1 MIVTIEK
8 YNQNGEGVA
17 FVDKKPIYIFGTIK
31 HETIEINII
40 EEKEKYSIGEI
51 VRIIEPSQNRRKEV
65 FENAKLIGGYELIHM
80 NQEEQLSFKHERVLN
95 DFKNIAKTN
104 LKNLEIFVGK
114 NEFYYRN
121 KITLHDGHFYQKKTK
136 NKIKINNYMLSSIKY
151 DENLPGEI
159 IYRSLDTLI
168 IGDKKSG
175 LSTTDSMF
183 GLKFNVGIAS
193 FYQTNKE
200 VAEEAYRDIKK
211 HVIKNGKTLDLY
223 SGIGTI
229 AIYVSDISDAVVAVE
244 ENKESYANAVQ
255 NIVQNSISNVRFIKA
270 DVEIFLKKNNSH
282 FNTLILDPPRE
293 GLSSKVIKILIL
305 KFKPERIIYLS
316 CNPGTQ
322 ASDFGKLKRH
332 YKIIYNKI
340 YDMFPQ
346 TKHIES
352 LIVLEKR
359 K

>member
-17 FVDKKPIYIFGTIK
+17 FINNKPIYIFGTIK
-31 HETIEINII
+31 YEEVRIKII
-40 EEKEKYSIGEI
+40 SEKEKYSIGEVI
-51 VRIIEPSQNRRKEV
+51 EIIKPSINRRKEV
-65 FENAKLIGGYELIHM
+65 FKDANLIGGYELIHM
-80 NQEEQLSFKHERVLN
+80 NQTEQLSFKSEKVIN
-95 DFKNIAKTN
+95 DFKNIGKIE

-121 KITLHDGHFYQKKTK
+121 KITLHDGYFYQKKTK
-136 NKIKINNYMLSSIKY
+136 NKLDINNYMLSNIKH
-151 DENLPGEI
+151 DDKLPGEI

-168 IGDKKSG
+168 VGNKKSG
-175 LSTTDSMF
+175 LTTTDSMF
-183 GLKFNVGIAS
+183 GIKFNVGIGS
-193 FYQTNKE
+193 FYQVNKE
-200 VAEEAYRDIKK
+200 VAEEAYKDIKK
-211 HVIKNGKTLDLY
+211 HVIENGKTLDLY

-229 AIYVSDISDAVVAVE
+229 AIYVSDISESVVAVE
-244 ENKESYANAVQ
+244 NNKDSYNNAVQ
-255 NIVQNSISNVRFIKA
+255 NILQNQITNVRFIKA

-282 FNTLILDPPRE
+282 FNTFILDPPRE
-293 GLSSKVIKILIL
+293 GVGSKVIKILIL

-322 ASDFGKLKRH
+322 AADFAKLKRH
-332 YKIIYNKI
+332 YKIIYSKI

>member
-17 FVDKKPIYIFGTIK
+17 FLNDKPIYIFGTIK
-31 HETIEINII
+31 NEEVEIKII
-40 EEKEKYSIGEI
+40 LEKENYSVGEI
-51 VRIIEPSQNRRKEV
+51 VEIIKPSINRRKET
-65 FENAKLIGGYELIHM
+65 FDNAKLIGGYELIHM
-80 NQEEQLSFKHERVLN
+80 NKEEQLAFKKERVLN
-95 DFKNIAKTN
+95 DFKQIAKTN
-104 LKNLEIFVGK
+104 LKNLESFAGEK
-114 NEFYYRN
+114 EFYYRN
-121 KITLHDGHFYQKKTK
+121 KITLHDGQFYQKQTK
-136 NKIKINNYMLSSIKY
+136 KKIKIDNYMLSSIEY

-159 IYRSLDTLI
+159 IYRQLDTLI
-168 IGDKKSG
+168 VGNKKSG
-175 LSTTDSMF
+175 LVTTDSMF
-183 GLKFNVGIAS
+183 GLKFNVGIGS

-200 VAEEAYRDIKK
+200 VAQEAYKDIKSF
-211 HVIKNGKTLDLY
+211 VIENGKTLDLY

-229 AIYVSDISDAVVAVE
+229 AIYVSDISESVVAVE
-244 ENKESYANAVQ
+244 ENKDSYSNAVQ
-255 NIVQNSISNVRFIKA
+255 NILQNQVKNVRFIKA

-282 FNTLILDPPRE
+282 FNTFIIDPPRD
-293 GLSSKVIKILIL
+293 GVSSKAIKILIL

-322 ASDFGKLKRH
+322 AADFAKLKRH
-332 YKIIYNKI
+332 YKIIYNKL

>member
-17 FVDKKPIYIFGTIK
+17 FINNKPIYIFGTIK
-31 HETIEINII
+31 NEEVKIKIVL
-40 EEKEKYSIGEI
+40 EKEKYSIGEI
-51 VRIIEPSQNRRKEV
+51 VEIIKPSKNRRKEK
-65 FENAKLIGGYELIHM
+65 FENANLIGGYELIHM
-80 NQEEQLSFKHERVLN
+80 NQSEQLAFKKERVLN
-95 DFKNIAKTN
+95 DFRNIAKTE
-104 LKNLEIFVGK
+104 LKNLETFVGSK
-114 NEFYYRN
+114 EFHYRN
-121 KITLHDGHFYQKKTK
+121 KITLHDGYFYQKKTK
-136 NKIKINNYMLSSIKY
+136 NKIDIDNYMLSSIKH
-151 DENLPGEI
+151 DEKLPGEI
-159 IYRSLDTLI
+159 IYRQLDTLI
-168 IGDKKSG
+168 VGEKKSG
-175 LSTTDSMF
+175 LMTTDSMF
-183 GLKFNVGIAS
+183 GLKFNVGIGS
-193 FYQTNKE
+193 FYQVNKE
-200 VAEEAYRDIKK
+200 VAIEAYKDIKEY
-211 HVIKNGKTLDLY
+211 VIENGKTLDLY

-229 AIYVSDISDAVVAVE
+229 AIYISDISDSVVAVE
-244 ENKESYANAVQ
+244 DNKESYKNAIQ
-255 NIVQNSISNVRFIKA
+255 NIVQNQITNVRFIKA

-282 FNTLILDPPRE
+282 FNTFILDPPRE
-293 GLSSKVIKILIL
+293 GISSKSIKLLIL

-322 ASDFGKLKRH
+322 AADFSKLKRH

>member
-17 FVDKKPIYIFGTIK
+17 FVNSKPIYIFGTIK
-31 HETIEINII
+31 YEEVKIKII
-40 EEKEKYSIGEI
+40 IEKEKYSIGEI
-51 VRIIEPSQNRRKEV
+51 VEIIKASPNRRSEV
-65 FENAKLIGGYELIHM
+65 FEDAKLIGGYELIHM
-80 NQEEQLSFKHERVLN
+80 NQEEQLLFKKERVVN
-95 DFKNIAKTN
+95 DFKNIAKTD
-104 LKNLEIFVGK
+104 LKDLEIFVGK
-114 NEFYYRN
+114 KEFYYRN
-121 KITLHDGHFYQKKTK
+121 KITLHDGYFYQKQTK
-136 NKIKINNYMLSSIKY
+136 NKIKIDNYMLSSIEHN
-151 DENLPGEI
+151 ENLPGEI
-159 IYRSLDTLI
+159 IYRKLDTLI

-175 LSTTDSMF
+175 LVTTDSMF
-183 GLKFNVGIAS
+183 GLKFNVGINS

-200 VAEEAYRDIKK
+200 VAEEAYKDIKK
-211 HVIKNGKTLDLY
+211 YVIENGKTLDLY

-229 AIYVSDISDAVVAVE
+229 AIYVSDISESVVAVE
-244 ENKESYANAVQ
+244 DNKDSYNNAVQ
-255 NIVQNSISNVRFIKA
+255 NIVQNKITNVRFIKA
-270 DVEIFLKKNNSH
+270 DVAIFLKKNNSH
-282 FNTLILDPPRE
+282 FNTFILDPPRE
-293 GLSSKVIKILIL
+293 GLDSKVIKILIL

-322 ASDFGKLKRH
+322 ASDFSKLKRH
-332 YKIIYNKI
+332 YKIIYSKI